1 MATPRD
7 NIPGP
12 SLDLEELVKEHAGLL
27 FRLARRLSG
36 CPADAEDLVQQTFL
50 AAQAHGD
57 QLREPQKVRGWLC
70 TILRNEFFKVA
81 RSRQRSK
88 TVSLDVIPEITH
100 TNHNDNDID
109 AEAIQLALDS
119 LPETFRVPIVLYYF
133 HDMSYRDIAESL
145 GLPIGT
151 VMSRLAR
158 GKARLRDR
166 LPNLIP
172 QTSHI
177 PTPDHIPN
185 SRQPITQRTHQTAAK
200 RR

>member
-7 NIPGP
+7 NTPGP
-12 SLDLEELVKEHAGLL
+12 SLDLEELVQKHAGLL
-27 FRLARRLSG
+27 FGLARRLSG

-100 TNHNDNDID
+100 SNHNDNDID

-119 LPETFRVPIVLYYF
+119 LPDNFRVPIVLYYF
-133 HDMSYRDIAESL
+133 QDMSYRDIAESL
-145 GLPIGT
+145 ELPIGT

-166 LPNLIP
+166 LPNLLP
-172 QTSHI
+172 QTSPI
-177 PTPDHIPN
+177 PTPEHIPN
-185 SRQPITQRTHQTAAK
+185 SRQTIAPRIHQTAAK
-200 RR
+200 HG